1 MRATIERWGRG
12 LAALAALTALA
23 ACTLGREPAYD
34 AELAGEVTALT
45 AGTLRLF
52 QDFAPGATGTHAD
65 REPRYRDL
73 AARAETVR
81 LMAQARGSAVPTS
94 GLLLRVASLGASL
107 SLAGE
112 IAPAGA
118 ERLAEY
124 QDATPAYMKDYLR
137 NLALLESHDRAAT
150 GDQGTKYAAY
160 DAALASHQSAMESYL
175 EAFRRW
181 QAGAGP
187 QPVPPAA
194 PPQAPIQGLDPIQV
208 SLRITALED
217 ILRDALIYER
227 DILNRNR

>member
-1 MRATIERWGRG
+1 MPIASPAI
-12 LAALAALTALA
+12 AASP
-23 ACTLGREPAYD
+23 PAPKPC
-34 AELAGEVTALT
+34 A
-45 AGTLRLF
+45 
-52 QDFAPGATGTHAD
+52 
-65 REPRYRDL
+65 
-73 AARAETVR
+73 
-81 LMAQARGSAVPTS
+81 AQARGSAVPTS
-94 GLLLRVASLGASL
+94 GLLLRAASLGASL

-118 ERLAEY
+118 ELLAEY

-137 NLALLESHDRAAT
+137 NLALLEAHDRAAT

-160 DAALASHQSAMESYL
+160 DAALASHQSAMETYL

>member
-12 LAALAALTALA
+12 LVALAALTALT

-34 AELAGEVTALT
+34 AAVAGEVTELT

-65 REPRYRDL
+65 REPRYRAL

-94 GLLLRVASLGASL
+94 GLMLRVARLGASL
-107 SLAGE
+107 SLAEE

-137 NLALLESHDRAAT
+137 NLALLEAHDRAAT
-150 GDQGTKYAAY
+150 GDQSAKIAAY
-160 DAALASHQSAMESYL
+160 DAALASHQGAMEAYL
-175 EAFRRW
+175 EAFRLW

-187 QPVPPAA
+187 QPAPPAA
-194 PPQAPIQGLDPIQV
+194 PPQAPIFGLDPTQV
-208 SLRITALED
+208 SLRIVALED

>member
-12 LAALAALTALA
+12 LVALAALTALS

-34 AELAGEVTALT
+34 AAVAGEVTELT

-52 QDFAPGATGTHAD
+52 QEFAPGATGIHAD
-65 REPRYRDL
+65 REIRYRTL

-94 GLLLRVASLGASL
+94 GMILRAARLGASL
-107 SLAGE
+107 SLAQE
-112 IAPAGA
+112 ISAEGA

-124 QDATPAYMKDYLR
+124 QDATPAYMTDYLR
-137 NLALLESHDRAAT
+137 NLALLETHDHAAT
-150 GDQGTKYAAY
+150 GDQSAKTAAY
-160 DAALASHQSAMESYL
+160 KAALASHQSAMEAYL
-175 EAFRRW
+175 EAFRLW
-181 QAGAGP
+181 QAGAGAL
-187 QPVPPAA
+187 PVPPAA
-194 PPQAPIQGLDPIQV
+194 PPPAPILDLDPIQI

>member
-12 LAALAALTALA
+12 LVAFAALTALA

-34 AELAGEVTALT
+34 AAVAGEVTELT

-52 QDFAPGATGTHAD
+52 QDFAPGATGTHGD
-65 REPRYRDL
+65 REPRYRAL

-94 GLLLRVASLGASL
+94 GLLLRAARLGASL
-107 SLAGE
+107 SLVDE
-112 IAPAGA
+112 LAPEGA

-137 NLALLESHDRAAT
+137 NLALLEAHDRAAT
-150 GDQGTKYAAY
+150 GDQSEKYATY
-160 DAALASHQSAMESYL
+160 DAALASHHSAMEAYL
-175 EAFRRW
+175 EAFRLW

-194 PPQAPIQGLDPIQV
+194 PPQAPIHGLDPIQI